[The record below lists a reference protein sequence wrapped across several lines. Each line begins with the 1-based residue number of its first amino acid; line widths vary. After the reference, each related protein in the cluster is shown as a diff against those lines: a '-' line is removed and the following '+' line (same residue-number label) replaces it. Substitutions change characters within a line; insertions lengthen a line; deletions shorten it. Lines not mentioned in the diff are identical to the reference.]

1 MRAFFCPFPKCLKF
15 LGQLLLKVCLLS
27 KDKTH
32 FQIKYRYSLIREK
45 MLRIRKD
52 TNTAYIYITF
62 CSGLLD
68 EQKLFFVRSDCCRV
82 IFMSEDILTYN
93 KVFILY
99 TYDAYYVGSLEYSRI
114 YVAKFYV
121 WGWLRGSSRY
131 FG

>member
-1 MRAFFCPFPKCLKF
+1 
-15 LGQLLLKVCLLS
+15 
-27 KDKTH
+27 
-32 FQIKYRYSLIREK
+32 

-68 EQKLFFVRSDCCRV
+68 EQKLFFVRSDSCRV

-99 TYDAYYVGSLEYSRI
+99 TYAYYVGSLEYSRI

-121 WGWLRGSSRY
+121 GLVEGVHKIFR
-131 FG
+131 